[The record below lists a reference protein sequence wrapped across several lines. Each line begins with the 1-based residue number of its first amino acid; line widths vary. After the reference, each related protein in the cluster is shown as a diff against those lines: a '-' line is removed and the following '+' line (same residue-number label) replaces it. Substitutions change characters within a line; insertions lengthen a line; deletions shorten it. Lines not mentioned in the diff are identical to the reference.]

1 MHFSSV
7 FFTTGGNNLM
17 HLFVRLLG
25 LFLCFVAF
33 GCASAPE
40 VKEPPVF
47 YPPPPDLPRIQFLT
61 SLSSGNDIEPDRSGF
76 ERFVTGAKEKLR
88 RLDKPYGIASTKGKI
103 YVCDTNATVM
113 VFDLENKKYGS
124 LAGAQGLGVLTQPL
138 NISIDGAGN
147 KYVSDPIRGQVVMF
161 DRNDFYVRAF
171 GTPDWWKPVNAAA
184 FEDMLYVADA
194 RNGEIKVVEIQSDV
208 LVRSI
213 GKQPGEMG
221 ALAMPTNLTFD
232 REGYLYASDAG
243 RFQVLKLDRDGNIR
257 RVTGKVGKKPGFF
270 ARPRG
275 VATDHE
281 GRLYVV
287 DAAFDNVQVFN
298 SDGSLLMYFS
308 QAGKKGGDLYL
319 PAQVAIDYENVPY
332 FQKYADPNFE
342 IEYLILVTSQFGD
355 RFVNVFGFGRE
366 RGRDYLSDDAIKQ
379 ELNVKIRKLEA
390 EDKAKKGNQND
401 QEKSE

>member
-1 MHFSSV
+1 MSKFYVSFSALS
-7 FFTTGGNNLM
+7 LSDA
-17 HLFVRLLG
+17 RLRQL
-25 LFLCFVAF
+25 
-33 GCASAPE
+33 S
-40 VKEPPVF
+40 KEPPVF

-61 SLSSGNDIEPDRSGF
+61 SLSSADDIEPDKTGF
-76 ERFVTGAKEKLR
+76 ERFVTGTKEKLR
-88 RLDKPYGIASTKGKI
+88 RLDKPYGIASQKGRI

-113 VFDLENKKYGS
+113 VFDLEKNKYGP

-147 KYVSDPIRGQVVMF
+147 KYVSDPIRGQVIMY
-161 DRNDFYVRAF
+161 DKNDFYVKAF

-194 RNGEIKVVEIQSDV
+194 KNGEIKVVEIKSGT
-208 LVRSI
+208 LVRSL
-213 GKQPGEMG
+213 GKQGG
-221 ALAMPTNLTFD
+221 DTGTLAMPTNLAFD
-232 REGYLYASDAG
+232 REGYFYVSDAG

-275 VATDHE
+275 VTTDHE

-298 SDGSLLMYFS
+298 KDGSLLMYFS

-319 PAQVAIDYENVPY
+319 PAQVAVDYENVPF
-332 FQKYADPNFE
+332 FQKYADPSFE

-355 RFVNVFGFGRE
+355 RFVNVFGFGKE
-366 RGRDYLSDDAIKQ
+366 RGKSYPSDDVIK
-379 ELNVKIRKLEA
+379 EEMRVKVKKIEE
-390 EDKAKKGNQND
+390 EDKAKSSKKDEPEQKN
-401 QEKSE
+401 EK

>member
-1 MHFSSV
+1 
-7 FFTTGGNNLM
+7 M
-17 HLFVRLLG
+17 HLFVKALCLL
-25 LFLCFVAF
+25 FCFIVV
-33 GCASAPE
+33 GCASAPAS
-40 VKEPPVF
+40 KEPPVF

-61 SLSSGNDIEPDRSGF
+61 SLSSADDIEPDKSGF
-76 ERFVTGAKEKLR
+76 ERFVTGTKEKLR
-88 RLDKPYGIASTKGKI
+88 RLDKPYGIASSKGKI

-113 VFDLENKKYGS
+113 VFDLENKKYAP
-124 LAGAQGLGVLTQPL
+124 LPGAQGLGVLTQPL

-147 KYVSDPIRGQVVMF
+147 KYVSDPIRGQVIMF
-161 DRNDFYVRAF
+161 DRNDFYVKAF

-184 FEDMLYVADA
+184 YEDMLYVADA
-194 RNGEIKVVEIQSDV
+194 KNGEIKVVELQSGT

-213 GKQPGEMG
+213 GREGGEMG
-221 ALAMPTNLTFD
+221 NLAMPTNLAFD
-232 REGYLYASDAG
+232 REGYVYVSDAG

-275 VATDHE
+275 VSTDQQ

-298 SDGSLLMYFS
+298 KDGSLLMYFS

-319 PAQVAIDYENVPY
+319 PAQVAVDYENVPY
-332 FQKYADPNFE
+332 FQKFADPNFE

-355 RFVNVFGFGRE
+355 RFVNVFGFGKE
-366 RGRDYLSDDAIKQ
+366 RGKTYPSDDKIKA
-379 ELNVKIRKLEA
+379 ELDVKVKKLEE
-390 EDKAKKGNQND
+390 EDKAKKNKKDNPGQ
-401 QEKSE
+401 KSE